1 MLSLLSSCSQSGWDF
16 PVQLLITGVVCFGVL
31 LLSRWVSQQR
41 YFPGQSN
48 FIWLHLACL
57 WWMLAASVEMAAQG
71 AECKVFWASMA
82 WPGIL
87 LTPTFWAVFLW
98 QYIYGKHQRLSSPVL
113 AMLMLAPAL
122 CWVLALTNPWHHLMY
137 TEQTAP
143 LSGDYG
149 SPIKYVHGSAYYV
162 ATAYGYI
169 CMLFCSGI
177 VIRAVLQSSGLYRR
191 HYLVF
196 LLLTLVP
203 WAVNASHVF
212 LGVSLFGFDPTPFSF
227 AFTLMAFAWLIV
239 GVRLF
244 DLLPV
249 ARNLLLEALFDP
261 VLVVDSQMRVVEVN
275 PSALKLSGLERG
287 WQGRRLQDWAV
298 LGAKLHELMSQ
309 VDGCEPN
316 QLLSLPSLDRY
327 FELNIRAV
335 ERTTRHEVTLLGQ
348 MLYLRDVSQRHI
360 SELQLADALA
370 VSEQRLQTILELHE
384 QLREQ
389 ALCDPLTGLYNR
401 RYLEEFFAREIDRV
415 QREQKPLS
423 LALIDLDHF
432 KLLNDKH
439 GHLEGDD
446 VLKALADKLRRNV
459 RSSDAAFRIGGE
471 EFLLVLPGADLEEA
485 SKRLNIICKQL
496 AQQPL
501 ETRGG
506 LRQVTLSAGIA
517 CWPTQGLNLD
527 ELLDVA
533 DAALYQAK
541 RAGRNQ
547 VVTFG

>member
-1 MLSLLSSCSQSGWDF
+1 MSLFSSCNQSDWSF
-16 PVQLLITGVVCFGVL
+16 SVQLLITSVVCFGVI

-41 YFPGQSN
+41 YFPGQSS
-48 FIWLHLACL
+48 FIWLHLASL
-57 WWMLAASVEMAAQG
+57 WWMFAASLEMAAQG
-71 AECKVFWASMA
+71 AECKMFWASMA

-87 LTPTFWAVFLW
+87 MTPTFWAVFLW
-98 QYIYGKHQRLSSPVL
+98 QYIYSNHQRLSNRLLLVL
-113 AMLMLAPAL
+113 TLVPTL
-122 CWVLALTNPWHHLMY
+122 CWALALTNPWHHLMY
-137 TEQTAP
+137 VEQTAP
-143 LSGDYG
+143 FSSEFG
-149 SPIKYVHGSAYYV
+149 SPIKYVHGSVYYL
-162 ATAYGYI
+162 ATAYGYL
-169 CMLFCSGI
+169 CMAFCSGI
-177 VIRAVLQSSGLYRR
+177 VIRAVLNSNGLYRR
-191 HYLVF
+191 HYLAF

-203 WAVNASHVF
+203 WATNASHVF
-212 LGVSLFGFDPTPFSF
+212 LGMSLFGFDPTPFSF

-261 VLVVDSQMRVVEVN
+261 VLVVDSQLRVVEAN
-275 PSALKLSGLERG
+275 PSALRLSGLERD
-287 WQGRRLQDWAV
+287 WQGRYLQDWPV
-298 LGAKLHELMSQ
+298 VGAKLSEVLNQ
-309 VDGCEPN
+309 AQGCEPN
-316 QLLSLPSLDRY
+316 QLLSLPSLNRY
-327 FELNIRAV
+327 FELNIRPV
-335 ERTTRHEVTLLGQ
+335 ERTTRHEVALLGQ
-348 MLYLRDVSQRHI
+348 MLYLRDVSQRHM
-360 SELQLADALA
+360 SELQLAEALA
-370 VSEQRLQTILELHE
+370 VSEQRLLTISNLHE

-401 RYLEEFFAREIDRV
+401 RYLEEFFTLEIDRV

-446 VLKALADKLRRNV
+446 VLKALADNLRLNV

-471 EFLLVLPGADLEEA
+471 EFLIVLPGADLEEA

-496 AQQPL
+496 AGQPL

-517 CWPTQGLNLD
+517 CWPMQGSSLD

-541 RAGRNQ
+541 RAGRNR
-547 VVTFG
+547 VVAFL

>member
-1 MLSLLSSCSQSGWDF
+1 MSLFSSCSQSGWAF
-16 PVQLLITGVVCFGVL
+16 PVQLLITSAVCFGVV

-41 YFPGQSN
+41 YFPGQRN
-48 FIWLHLACL
+48 FIWLHLASL
-57 WWMLAASVEMAAQG
+57 WWMLSASLEMAAQG
-71 AECKVFWASMA
+71 AECKIFWASMA

-98 QYIYGKHQRLSSPVL
+98 QYIFSNHQRLSNPVL
-113 AMLMLAPAL
+113 LLLTMAPAL

-143 LSGDYG
+143 FSTEYG
-149 SPIKYVHGSAYYV
+149 SPVKYVHGSVYYL
-162 ATAYGYI
+162 ATVYGYL
-169 CMLFCSGI
+169 CMAFCVGI
-177 VIRAVLQSSGLYRR
+177 VLRAVLQSSGLYRR
-191 HYLVF
+191 HYLAF
-196 LLLTLVP
+196 LFLTLVP
-203 WAVNASHVF
+203 WATNASHVF
-212 LGVSLFGFDPTPFSF
+212 WGISLFGFDPTPFTF

-249 ARNLLLEALFDP
+249 AHNLLLEALFDP
-261 VLVVDSQMRVVEVN
+261 VLVVDSQLRVVEAN
-275 PSALKLSGLERG
+275 PAALKLSRLERG
-287 WQGRRLQDWAV
+287 WQGRDLQDWPV
-298 LGAKLHELMSQ
+298 VGATLYELLNQ
-309 VDGCEPN
+309 ANGCTPN
-316 QLLSLPSLDRY
+316 QLLSLPLVNRY
-327 FELNIRAV
+327 FELNVRAV
-335 ERTTRHEVTLLGQ
+335 ERRSHHEVTLLGQ

-360 SELQLADALA
+360 SELQLAEALA
-370 VSEQRLQTILELHE
+370 VSEQRLLTISSLHE

-389 ALCDPLTGLYNR
+389 ALRDPLTGLYNR
-401 RYLEEFFAREIDRV
+401 RYLEEFFALEVERV
-415 QREQKPLS
+415 QREKKPLS

-432 KLLNDKH
+432 KQLNDKH

-446 VLKALADKLRRNV
+446 VLKALADNLRRNV

-496 AQQPL
+496 AGQPL

-517 CWPTQGLNLD
+517 CWPMQGTSLD
-527 ELLDVA
+527 ELLNIA

-547 VVTFG
+547 VVALN